1 MMFFIFLYY
10 LVDFER
16 FMYMYII
23 ILYVLWNKI
32 IWVIVLNSFILG
44 SFRMELLC
52 WSIDDYDVYVCIY
65 YFLI

>member
-16 FMYMYII
+16 FMYMYVI

-32 IWVIVLNSFILG
+32 IWVIVLNNFILG

-52 WSIDDYDVYVCIY
+52 WRIDDNDVYVCIY

>member
-16 FMYMYII
+16 FMYMYVI

-32 IWVIVLNSFILG
+32 IWVIFLNNFILG

-52 WSIDDYDVYVCIY
+52 WRIDDYDVYVCIY